1 MEIYVPEFS
10 GQAMTFEKSNFGYL
24 LTFMLVGAILGSA
37 LGTLVAGFVP
47 ALSVIQKSLTG
58 PIGFN
63 LEIISFSIKINLSS
77 IVGIVLGVLAFR
89 KV

>member
-1 MEIYVPEFS
+1 
-10 GQAMTFEKSNFGYL
+10 MTFERNNLGYL

-37 LGTLVAGFVP
+37 LGTLIAGYVP

-63 LEIISFSIKINLSS
+63 LEIISLHIRINLSS
-77 IVGIVLGVLAFR
+77 IIGLLVGAVIFR
-89 KV
+89 RI

>member
-1 MEIYVPEFS
+1 
-10 GQAMTFEKSNFGYL
+10 MTFEKSNIGYL

-37 LGTLVAGFVP
+37 LGTLIAGFVP

-77 IVGIVLGVLAFR
+77 MVGIVLGVLAFR